1 MNRRSFIKG
10 LIALASA
17 PAIGKY
23 VNVFKTEGARKG
35 IENVASQ
42 GVDFFN
48 SVIKKVMDEGT
59 LVNESDRIQTFKHP
73 DRPDITVDVDVGSGS
88 SSVYFDTD
96 QGTKAGAEL
105 VKDIEVGPGYTELLE
120 NEEVYK
126 MGGDEYY
133 KDVQEEITG
142 GITNLEKF
150 LKGKKGFAAGGRVGM
165 FRGGVPKGLQAAL
178 QLIKSKFGD
187 DAITTADKVES
198 KSKVFD
204 DFEARNPNPNKQM
217 TDEEIREFAD
227 EFGLDPSEE
236 YYNWDG
242 TLADARRLLKESED
256 ETKYMYQQYKAGRL
270 DPKSGEKGREK
281 FLEKK
286 LEEAELSGESK
297 LITRDEVQEL
307 EDLRIA
313 REMAPQMTERL
324 ELKARYPGITDDLLD
339 SILIDNNP
347 QRKAEVLATLDEAFA
362 MMRKGKGPDEILR
375 IIKDMNRTKQADGG
389 SIDGDVSLTVI
400 KIPDISESG
409 VESLF
414 KRR

>member
-23 VNVFKTEGARKG
+23 VNVFKTEGAREG
-35 IENVASQ
+35 IEQVASQ

-59 LVNESDRIQTFKHP
+59 LVNESDRIQTFRHP
-73 DRPDITVDVDVGSGS
+73 DRPDINVEVDLGTGNANVS
-88 SSVYFDTD
+88 FKTD
-96 QGTKAGAEL
+96 QGTEGVAAIE
-105 VKDIEVGPGYTELLE
+105 KDLEVGMSDPGELIDDGLE
-120 NEEVYK
+120 
-126 MGGDEYY
+126 
-133 KDVQEEITG
+133 G
-142 GITNLEKF
+142 GITNLQEF
-150 LKGKKGFAAGGRVGM
+150 LRNKNKM

-178 QLIKSKFGD
+178 RAIMGKYGD

-270 DPKSGEKGREK
+270 DPKPGEKGREK

-362 MMRKGKGPDEILR
+362 MMRKGKGPDEVLR